1 MPDPQDATPPPD
13 TLAGLVERVTFQS
26 PDTGFCVLK
35 VNARGHRELVS
46 VLGVA
51 PELNPGEWVEASGRW
66 ENDPRHGR
74 QFRASELTLSQPDT
88 LEGIRRYLGSGLIH
102 GIGPHYADKLV
113 AAFGKDVFDIMENR
127 SARLLEV
134 EGIGPGRRDQIRAA
148 WQEQRRIRD
157 IMAFLFSHGVSTARA
172 FRIYKVYGDSAI
184 TKVRLD
190 PYCLARDITGIG
202 FRTADQI
209 ARNLGIAEDSEL
221 RARAGVEYFLL
232 ERTKEGHCACLRG
245 LLVEQTANGLGIP
258 DGIVSAAVDHGLG
271 EKRLVQRESPDGPL
285 VYLTSLDA
293 AETEV
298 ARRLA
303 RLADGTAP
311 LAGVN
316 ADLAL
321 DWVEKRIGFPLETAQ
336 RDAVREALRA
346 KTLIIT
352 GGPGV
357 GKTTILRALVEIYR
371 AKKLRVLLCAPT
383 GRAAKRLSESARIPA
398 LTIHRLL
405 KFKPDG
411 GFTHGTDHP
420 LEADLLVVD
429 ESSMVDLPLAQHLF
443 RAIPRAAVLVLVGD
457 SDQLPSVGPGSVLQD
472 LIASGKIP
480 VCRLTHV
487 FRQAARS
494 RIVTNAHRINQG
506 EMPQF
511 PLSKEAG
518 PEDDFFFMEAEDPAK
533 AVEAVT
539 RLVRQAIPER
549 FRMHPLDDIQV
560 LTPMQRGELGARN
573 LNTVLQQA
581 LNPSAPAIERL
592 GIEYREGDKVMQLE
606 NDYDK
611 DVFNGDIGRIRK
623 IRQDTRD
630 VEVVFDGRA
639 VSYRAHE
646 LDGLGLSYAVTIH
659 KSQGSEYPCVIVP
672 IHTQHYMMLRRNL
685 LYTAVTRGK
694 RLVVLVGTRKALEI
708 AVRTEDA
715 RRRQTTLRERVV
727 EAFDRP
733 ARGRS

>member
-1 MPDPQDATPPPD
+1 MPDHPDAVPAPES
-13 TLAGLVERVTFQS
+13 LAGLVERVTFQN
-26 PDTGFCVLK
+26 PETGFCILRVT
-35 VNARGHRELVS
+35 ARGHRDLVS

-66 ENDPRHGR
+66 ENDPRHGL
-74 QFRASELTLSQPDT
+74 QFRAAELKLSRPDT

-102 GIGPHYADKLV
+102 GIGPHYAEKLV
-113 AAFGKDVFDIMENR
+113 AAFGLEVFDVMENR

-134 EGIGPGRRDQIRAA
+134 EGIGPGRRDQIRIA

-184 TKVRLD
+184 DKVRLD
-190 PYCLARDITGIG
+190 PYCLARDISGIG

-209 ARNLGIAEDSEL
+209 ARKLGIAEDSEL
-221 RARAGVEYFLL
+221 RARAGVEYLLL
-232 ERTKEGHCACLRG
+232 ERTKEGHCACPRC

-258 DGIVSAAVDHGLG
+258 DAIVATAVDFGLG
-271 EKRLVQRESPDGPL
+271 EKRLVQRETPDGPL
-285 VYLTSLDA
+285 VYLAALDA

-303 RLADGTAP
+303 LLAAGAAP

-321 DWVEKRIGFPLETAQ
+321 AWVEKRIGFSLEAAQ

-346 KTLIIT
+346 KMLVIT

-371 AKKLRVLLCAPT
+371 AKKMRVLLCAPT

-405 KFKPDG
+405 KIKPDG
-411 GFTHGTDHP
+411 GFVHGPGHP
-420 LEADLLVVD
+420 LEADLIVVD

-457 SDQLPSVGPGSVLQD
+457 ADQLPSVGPGTVLQD

-506 EMPQF
+506 EMPHF
-511 PLSKEAG
+511 PPSKDAG
-518 PEDDFFFMEAEDPAK
+518 PEEDFFFMEAEDPAK
-533 AVEAVT
+533 AVEAIT
-539 RLVRQAIPER
+539 RLVRQAIPDR
-549 FRMHPLDDIQV
+549 FQLHPLDDIQV

-573 LNTVLQQA
+573 LNAVLQQA

-592 GIEYREGDKVMQLE
+592 GVQYREGDKVMQLE

-611 DVFNGDIGRIRK
+611 EVFNGDIGRIRR
-623 IRQDTRD
+623 IREDTRD

-639 VSYRAHE
+639 VAYRAHE

-672 IHTQHYMMLRRNL
+672 IHTQHYTMLRRNL

-694 RLVVLVGTRKALEI
+694 RLVVLVGTRKALAI

-715 RRRQTTLRERVV
+715 RRRQTTLRERVL

-733 ARGRS
+733 SRGRG